1 MEKFYP
7 AESTSDEREIIT
19 PASRPKVVTEP
30 YPAAGN
36 PGKNVEEHQEFV
48 LGTPVIATLSAG
60 IKSYFSEE
68 EAFI

>member
-36 PGKNVEEHQEFV
+36 PGKNVEEH
-48 LGTPVIATLSAG
+48 
-60 IKSYFSEE
+60 
-68 EAFI
+68 